1 MIIEKGAPLFNKKGI
16 SGTSI
21 DDVLDATQIAK
32 GSLYGYFDSKEA
44 LSHTVVSHLL
54 DRLVSITEAA
64 VNRETT
70 AKKKLF
76 ALLDVYKTPLNPP
89 LQGGC
94 PILNFGVESDDTD
107 PVVRRKVR
115 TVILG
120 ALEAIKAVITEG
132 IRNKEFRRDFD
143 AGEFALKAFTLIEG
157 SMMVCKVLNS
167 NKPMQQLM
175 GMLKKEVEGYA
186 LK

>member
-1 MIIEKGAPLFNKKGI
+1 
-16 SGTSI
+16 
-21 DDVLDATQIAK
+21 
-32 GSLYGYFDSKEA
+32 LYGYFDSKEV

-76 ALLDVYKTPLNPP
+76 AFLDVYKTPLNPP

-115 TVILG
+115 KVILG

-175 GMLKKEVEGYA
+175 GMLKKEIEGYSLA
-186 LK
+186 QPG